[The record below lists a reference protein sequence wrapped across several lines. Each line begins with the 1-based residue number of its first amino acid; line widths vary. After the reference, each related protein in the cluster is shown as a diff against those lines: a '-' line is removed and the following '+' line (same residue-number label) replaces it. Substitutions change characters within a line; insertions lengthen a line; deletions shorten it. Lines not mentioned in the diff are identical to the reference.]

1 MNFSLVISNNKRSL
15 TYLSELVKN
24 KFYPKNIAYII
35 QKNNKNIYNKKIL
48 KIIYENNLLFK
59 IFKSNTINT
68 PDIKKYIL
76 KELKNIIIYSG
87 ISGDIIKDKNL
98 LIKKKFIHSH
108 SGKLPEYRGST
119 TIYYSYLIEKKIYCS
134 TIILNNKIDNGLIL
148 YLKKYSIPEKVSKI
162 ESDYDNLIR
171 IKNIIYCLKNY
182 KKLIIKKQ
190 KKIYKNNFYIM
201 HPVLRAITLSL
212 K

>member
-1 MNFSLVISNNKRSL
+1 MNFSLVIYNNKRYQ
-15 TYLSELVKN
+15 TYLSELIKN
-24 KFYPKNIAYII
+24 KIYPKNIAYIRK
-35 QKNNKNIYNKKIL
+35 KNIKNIYNKNIL

-59 IFKSNTINT
+59 TFASNTINT
-68 PDIKKYIL
+68 LEIKKYIL
-76 KELKNIIIYSG
+76 KEFENIIIYSG

-119 TIYYSYLIEKKIYCS
+119 TIYYSYLIERKIYCS
-134 TIILNNKIDNGLIL
+134 TIILNKEIDNGLIL
-148 YLKKYSIPEKVSKI
+148 YLKKYKIPKKISSI

-171 IKNIIYCLKNY
+171 IKNIIFCLKNY
-182 KKLIIKKQ
+182 NKLIINKQ
-190 KKIYKNNFYIM
+190 KKIDKKFFYIM
-201 HPVLRAITLSL
+201 HPVLRAITLNL

>member
-1 MNFSLVISNNKRSL
+1 MNFSLVISNNKRSQ

-35 QKNNKNIYNKKIL
+35 QKNSKNIYNKKIL

-68 PDIKKYIL
+68 PEIKKYIL

-119 TIYYSYLIEKKIYCS
+119 TIYYSYLIEKNIYCS

-148 YLKKYSIPEKVSKI
+148 YLKKYSIPKEISKI

>member
-190 KKIYKNNFYIM
+190 KKIYRNNFYIM